1 MDALI
6 MQGGQLLLSLSIL
19 IVLHELGHFLPAKY
33 FKTRVEKFY
42 LFFDP
47 KFSLFK
53 KKIGETEY
61 GIGWLPLGGY
71 VKISGMVDES
81 MDTEQLNQPPQ
92 DWEFRSKP
100 AWQRLIIMAGG
111 VTVNVILGIIIYIG
125 VMYVWGDD
133 RIPTA
138 KLENG
143 IYASDTLAINMG
155 IENGDRI
162 VRVDGETIDDFNK
175 LIPHMLMTE
184 AEQITVERNGRY
196 MDLDVPYHFNKTMI
210 ERKMKGFVSIA
221 FPFVIDSVFPD
232 QNAALA
238 GLQSGDELIALNGQE
253 MRIFE
258 EYKNYFESHK
268 GDSVN
273 LTVLRNR
280 VTENIDVKISDKGL
294 IGVRNNLVEY
304 LPLEHRSYSFLE
316 SIPAGISKGYYSLWM
331 MGMQLKLMFSP
342 KTEGYKHA
350 GGFIAIANVFD
361 ISWNWQVFW
370 TMTAMLSI
378 MLAVMNLL
386 PIPALDGGHIMF
398 LIYEIIVGKAVN
410 QKVLEAAQMVGV
422 ILLLGLVVVVNGN
435 DIYKLF
441 Q

>member
-1 MDALI
+1 
-6 MQGGQLLLSLSIL
+6 
-19 IVLHELGHFLPAKY
+19 
-33 FKTRVEKFY
+33 
-42 LFFDP
+42 
-47 KFSLFK
+47 
-53 KKIGETEY
+53 
-61 GIGWLPLGGY
+61 
-71 VKISGMVDES
+71 
-81 MDTEQLNQPPQ
+81 
-92 DWEFRSKP
+92 
-100 AWQRLIIMAGG
+100 
-111 VTVNVILGIIIYIG
+111 
-125 VMYVWGDD
+125 
-133 RIPTA
+133 
-138 KLENG
+138 
-143 IYASDTLAINMG
+143 
-155 IENGDRI
+155 
-162 VRVDGETIDDFNK
+162 
-175 LIPHMLMTE
+175 MTE

-294 IGVRNNLVEY
+294 IGVRNNLAEY